1 AAGVALAPLPQP
13 AAPPR
18 LAAAPAA
25 AGAHAARTFAGAIER
40 GWWTWSFTRLAHH
53 DGAARAEVLPGA
65 ADDDRGDEADAER
78 DALDRLLAGA
88 RFGSAFHAVLE
99 EADFAAWRDRRE
111 APPSE
116 HALIER
122 CLRREGLQPPPGVP
136 LARLRERVGA
146 LAAATLNAPLPCG
159 VRLAEL
165 APARRS
171 AEMEFHLRLAP
182 TRSDALLALLQA
194 HGHLADRA
202 GLAHSAETLRGL
214 LTGIIDLAFEHAGRY
229 WIVDYKTNRLPAYDD
244 DALAVAVRA
253 DDYDLQYLL
262 YTLALHR
269 WLGATLPDYDYDR
282 HIGGAYYLFVRGLPA
297 GGIHAH
303 RPPRALIEAMDAL
316 FDGAAAEAA

>member
-1 AAGVALAPLPQP
+1 
-13 AAPPR
+13 
-18 LAAAPAA
+18 
-25 AGAHAARTFAGAIER
+25 R
-40 GWWTWSFTRLAHH
+40 GWWTWSFTRLAQH
-53 DGAARAEVLPGA
+53 DGAARIDVLPGA
-65 ADDDRGDEADAER
+65 ADDDRADAADAER

-99 EADFAAWRDRRE
+99 EADFAAWRDRSD
-111 APPSE
+111 APTSE

-122 CLRREGLQPPPGVP
+122 CLRREGLQPPTGLP
-136 LARLRERVGA
+136 LACVRDRVGA
-146 LAAATLNAPLPCG
+146 LVAATLNAPLPCG

-194 HGHLADRA
+194 HGYLADRA
-202 GLAHSAETLRGL
+202 QLARAAETLRGL
-214 LTGIIDLAFEHAGRY
+214 LTGIIDLAFEHGGRY
-229 WIVDYKTNRLPAYDD
+229 WIVDYKTNRLPAYDAA
-244 DALAVAVRA
+244 ALAAAVRA

-269 WLGATLPDYDYDR
+269 WLGVTRADYDYDR
-282 HIGGAYYLFVRGLPA
+282 HIGGALYLFVRGLPA
-297 GGIHAH
+297 GGVHAD
-303 RPPRALIEAMDAL
+303 RPPRALIEALDAL